1 MKEVGILVFLLVILS
16 LATVW
21 DYKSGKIPNYLVIAG
36 IGLGIVNILINENI
50 TVIFKY
56 IPGIIFPIL
65 LFYPVYKIGGIGA
78 GDLKLLSMLGFYFSF
93 MEMTFCIFIS
103 IFLGALLSLIKMAYY
118 HNFWERLEYL
128 FSYLRGI
135 IFSGKIR
142 YYDSTEGK
150 EVLKKTK
157 VHLACPILLGV
168 LVTGGIF

>member
-36 IGLGIVNILINENI
+36 MGLGIVNILINENI

-93 MEMTFCIFIS
+93 MEMTFCIFI
-103 IFLGALLSLIKMAYY
+103 
-118 HNFWERLEYL
+118 
-128 FSYLRGI
+128 
-135 IFSGKIR
+135 
-142 YYDSTEGK
+142 
-150 EVLKKTK
+150 
-157 VHLACPILLGV
+157 
-168 LVTGGIF
+168 